1 MHRTIVAA
9 VALLGLTAGF
19 TAAALAAAPDSA
31 AKATSTTSATGA
43 MKAAAPA
50 ESHAAK
56 PAATSATAHGAAA
69 GASVKTKGLHDVV
82 VLETVLGDIVIKLS
96 DADAPLTAANFR
108 KLVDS
113 KFYDGT
119 CFHRVIPGFMIQG
132 GDPNSK
138 NADPGDDG
146 IGGPGYTV
154 PAEIKLKHLRGSVAT
169 ARQGDQVNPKRE
181 SSGSQFFIDLAPQPS
196 LDAGGY
202 TVFGEVISGMETV
215 DKIAAL
221 ANEPGVASAGGGGA
235 NPQKK
240 ALVKRA
246 YLAPLSKYT
255 KPAAATTATTTTS
268 TTTTSTAADTTRK

>member
-1 MHRTIVAA
+1 MHRTMVAA
-9 VALLGLTAGF
+9 LALLGLTAACAG
-19 TAAALAAAPDSA
+19 AALAADADSA
-31 AKATSTTSATGA
+31 SKATSPPAAGA

-50 ESHAAK
+50 
-56 PAATSATAHGAAA
+56 GAAHKA
-69 GASVKTKGLHDVV
+69 TMGAMMKPKTGPEVV
-82 VLETVLGDIVIKLS
+82 VLETVLGDIVIKLA
-96 DADAPLTAANFR
+96 DTDAPKTAANFR
-108 KLVDS
+108 KLVAE

-138 NADPGDDG
+138 NADPSDDG
-146 IGGPGYTV
+146 TGGPGYTV

-169 ARQGDQVNPKRE
+169 ARQSDVVNPKRD
-181 SSGSQFFIDLAPQPS
+181 SSGSQFFIDVAPQPS

-240 ALVKRA
+240 ALIKRA
-246 YLAPLSKYT
+246 YLAPLSNYT
-255 KPAAATTATTTTS
+255 KPASATTTTRTTS
-268 TTTTSTAADTTRK
+268 MTTTTTADTTKK

>member
-1 MHRTIVAA
+1 MHRTIVAG

-19 TAAALAAAPDSA
+19 AGAHAAASNSAAPSAAGGIMAIAATGTAAANPATAQAPA
-31 AKATSTTSATGA
+31 QGTA
-43 MKAAAPA
+43 MKAKVGQDA
-50 ESHAAK
+50 
-56 PAATSATAHGAAA
+56 
-69 GASVKTKGLHDVV
+69 V
-82 VLETVLGDIVIKLS
+82 VLETVLGDIVIKLN
-96 DADAPLTAANFR
+96 DAEAPKTAANFR
-108 KLVDS
+108 KLVAS

-138 NADPGDDG
+138 DADPSNDG

-202 TVFGEVISGMETV
+202 TVFGEVISGMDAV

-221 ANEPGVASAGGGGA
+221 ANEQGVASAGGGGA

-246 YLAPLSKYT
+246 YLAPLSKFA
-255 KPAAATTATTTTS
+255 KPAT
-268 TTTTSTAADTTRK
+268 ADTTTK

>member
-1 MHRTIVAA
+1 MVAA
-9 VALLGLTAGF
+9 LALVGLTAACAV
-19 TAAALAAAPDSA
+19 AAFAADADSA
-31 AKATSTTSATGA
+31 SKATSPPAAGA
-43 MKAAAPA
+43 MKAAAPTEA
-50 ESHAAK
+50 PAAK
-56 PAATSATAHGAAA
+56 PAAPAAA
-69 GASVKTKGLHDVV
+69 VHKATTGATMKPKVGPEVV
-82 VLETVLGDIVIKLS
+82 VLETVLGDIVIKLA
-96 DADAPLTAANFR
+96 DADAPKTAANFR
-108 KLVDS
+108 KLVTE

-138 NADPGDDG
+138 NADPSDDG
-146 IGGPGYTV
+146 TGGPGYTV

-169 ARQGDQVNPKRE
+169 ARQSDVVNPKRE
-181 SSGSQFFIDLAPQPS
+181 SSGSQFFIDVAPQPS

-235 NPQKK
+235 NPQKR

-255 KPAAATTATTTTS
+255 KPAATTTMTRTTTT
-268 TTTTSTAADTTRK
+268 TTTADTTKK